1 MDNVSKVIF
10 TCLAIGYTFLIY
22 QNNQLKDDLLELQMT
37 VFTNNILIDENSLE
51 QDEIN
56 KTQKQV
62 NEELVEILVE
72 INKNTDTLFKN
83 VDILEENRV
92 KNTGKINYIED
103 YLEENFGKK

>member
-92 KNTGKINYIED
+92 RNTGKINYIED

>member
-62 NEELVEILVE
+62 NEELVQILVE

-92 KNTGKINYIED
+92 RNTGKINYIED

>member
-92 KNTGKINYIED
+92 MNTGKINYIED
-103 YLEENFGKK
+103 YLERNFGKK

>member
-62 NEELVEILVE
+62 NEELVGILVE

-92 KNTGKINYIED
+92 RNTGKINYIED